1 MEELSTRRRGRTV
14 GDRKCVSNTVML
26 IYRHDMSSG
35 LQEYV
40 SMWTLTHFE
49 SFYHNPIS
57 RRFRLLVKWVLNT
70 DLIEN
75 PSLLKYND
83 RE

>member
-40 SMWTLTHFE
+40 SM
-49 SFYHNPIS
+49 
-57 RRFRLLVKWVLNT
+57 
-70 DLIEN
+70 
-75 PSLLKYND
+75 
-83 RE
+83 

>member
-1 MEELSTRRRGRTV
+1 
-14 GDRKCVSNTVML
+14 ML

-40 SMWTLTHFE
+40 SIWTLFD
-49 SFYHNPIS
+49 SFWIFLPQS
-57 RRFRLLVKWVLNT
+57 GDGFGKWVDT

-75 PSLLKYND
+75 CFLLNYNG

>member
-1 MEELSTRRRGRTV
+1 
-14 GDRKCVSNTVML
+14 ML

-40 SMWTLTHFE
+40 SIWTLFD
-49 SFYHNPIS
+49 SFGSSYRDPETVS
-57 RRFRLLVKWVLNT
+57 VAGKWVDT
-70 DLIEN
+70 DLIE
-75 PSLLKYND
+75 SRFLLKYND